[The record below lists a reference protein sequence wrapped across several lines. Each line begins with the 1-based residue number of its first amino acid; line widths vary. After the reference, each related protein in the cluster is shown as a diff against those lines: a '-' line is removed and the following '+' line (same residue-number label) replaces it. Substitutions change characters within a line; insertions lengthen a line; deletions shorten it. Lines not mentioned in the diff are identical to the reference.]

1 MKYIKHWLSSG
12 FYPLLFVCLAF
23 FITVQP
29 LAAQFTVELT
39 VLTGESTTTCTDGP
53 FNTPGEPTWGVAVE
67 NEPVR
72 FYDNTCPDLIAYPN
86 ENVVHFSTTVDC
98 LSDLN
103 GGEIFVCLWSFDN
116 DIGGLF
122 SDRCAIDASANDKG
136 CLEVICG
143 AFVLPEPGTDITYTL
158 DESNFIITP
167 DNMPLESSGSVTF
180 RITVSEDA
188 SNRAIAPNDHI
199 CNAITLPVSTGGT
212 IETTYNNN
220 CATSIDDP
228 MVGFSTENSVW
239 FEFVPSQSRRVFIN
253 VNSELPPPI
262 GTDPIQPEVAVFFS
276 ESNQCAAPLTEVPTQ
291 NNSNDPS
298 NTFISLEC
306 LNPKLTYYIMVDG
319 QAADPL
325 GNFSVVVAERG
336 YDAPIQ
342 EDTVI
347 CRGEMIT
354 VGQNVYVNAG
364 VYLDTVVTADDCAV
378 IVETNLQVVEALVL
392 DLRIGNLARG
402 EGESGGVMVASAQFG
417 TGDYSFAWSNG
428 QSNQVAT
435 NLTGGETY
443 CLTITDN
450 NAGCTI
456 DTCFMMEFPIPIAA
470 EVMDG
475 MLNCATDASG
485 QVELVVRLG
494 KPPYQYRLQGI
505 EDPSI
510 IALGAIA
517 ENDTIITI
525 NDLPAG
531 NYNIFVSNQE
541 DAQNF
546 VAQISAPPLIG
557 ISLVEKVNASCFES
571 CDGQLEVIA
580 VGGTG
585 DLSFAWDNDLGNLQN
600 PASLC
605 AGIYNLT
612 VTDENNCQD
621 AAQFSI
627 IQPAAISVE
636 FEEIQAVE
644 CFGEANGQ
652 ATIIANEPLTNI
664 IWDNGETTLRASN
677 LTAGLHEVRLTNTS
691 GCTGAASVEIA
702 TPDPLMAAIEI
713 TEAIACGGETNGVLT
728 DITTGGTGNYE
739 YIWNTGSMLP
749 FIENLSAGDYDLT
762 VRDANGCIE
771 EARTTLAAPTP
782 IDATINAQDV
792 TCPGGENSGLIA
804 ITNPMGGTAPY
815 RYALDNQSFGS
826 APEINN
832 LQAGTY
838 TIIMQDDNGCEKAF
852 DQIIINNPPAVTVN
866 LGADQT
872 INLGNTID
880 LKATANRQV
889 IFEWFSTDSLDC
901 LDCATVVSRPFST
914 ANYTV
919 KVTDEVT
926 GCTAE
931 DDIIV
936 SVLQS
941 RKLFVPN
948 AFSPNG
954 DGKND
959 ILGLSGG
966 ENINR
971 IIRFEIY
978 DRSGARVFAQH
989 NFTLTD
995 NVGWD
1000 GEVDRQKL
1008 STDVFIYF
1016 AEVEFIDGL
1025 REVFSGDFTLVR

>member
-1 MKYIKHWLSSG
+1 MKYISHLSFRLS
-12 FYPLLFVCLAF
+12 YLCLIF
-23 FITVQP
+23 LISISP

-39 VLTGESTTTCTDGP
+39 VLTGESTTTCTD
-53 FNTPGEPTWGVAVE
+53 NVSVADPTWGVAVE
-67 NEPVR
+67 NDPVR
-72 FYDNTCPDLIAYPN
+72 FYDNNCSNLIAYPN

-103 GGEIFVCLWSFDN
+103 GGELFVCLWSFDN

-122 SDRCAIDASANDKG
+122 SNPCAIDASANDKG

-143 AFVLPEPGTDITYTL
+143 EFILPAPGIDITYTL

-167 DNMPLESSGSVTF
+167 NNIPLESSGSVTF
-180 RITVSEDA
+180 RISVSEDA
-188 SNRAIAPNDHI
+188 TNRGIAPNDHI
-199 CNAITLPVSTGGT
+199 CNAITLPVSTSGT
-212 IETTYNNN
+212 IDDTYNNN

-228 MVGFSTENSVW
+228 TTGFATDNSVW
-239 FEFVPSQSRRVFIN
+239 FKFTPSESRRVFIN

-262 GTDPIQPEVAVFFS
+262 GEDPIQPEVAIFFS
-276 ESNQCAAPLTEVPTQ
+276 ESNQCDAPLTEVPTQ
-291 NNSNDPS
+291 NNSSDPS
-298 NTFISLEC
+298 TIFLSLEC

-319 QAADPL
+319 QTADPT

-336 YDAPIQ
+336 YPEPIQ
-342 EDTVI
+342 EDAII

-354 VGQNVYVNAG
+354 VGNKVYVNAG
-364 VYLDTVVTADDCAV
+364 TYLDTIVTPDDCAV
-378 IVETNLQVVEALVL
+378 IVETNLRVVEALDL

-402 EGESGGVMVASAQFG
+402 EGETGGVMVASAQFG
-417 TGDYSFAWSNG
+417 TGDYSFAWSSG
-428 QSNQVAT
+428 QTNQVAN
-435 NLTGGETY
+435 NLVGGESY

-456 DTCFMMEFPIPIAA
+456 DTCFVMEFPIPIAA
-470 EVMDG
+470 EVMES

-505 EDPSI
+505 ENPSI
-510 IALGAIA
+510 IALGVIT
-517 ENDTIITI
+517 ENDSTILIE
-525 NDLPAG
+525 NLPAG
-531 NYNIFVSNQE
+531 NYNIFVSNAE
-541 DAQNF
+541 DAQNY
-546 VAQISAPPLIG
+546 VAQILAPPLIG
-557 ISLVEKVNASCFES
+557 ISLVNKTNASCFET
-571 CDGQLEVIA
+571 CDGQIEVIA

-585 DLSFAWDNDLGNLQN
+585 NLSFAWDNALENIQN
-600 PASLC
+600 PTNLC
-605 AGIYNLT
+605 AGLYNLT

-621 AAQFSI
+621 SAQFSI
-627 IQPAAISVE
+627 IQPAALSIE
-636 FEEIQAVE
+636 FSEVQAAE

-652 ATIIANEPLTNI
+652 ATITTNEPLATI
-664 IWDNGETTLRASN
+664 IWDNGETTETATN

-691 GCTGAASVEIA
+691 GCTGAASIEI
-702 TPDPLMAAIEI
+702 TEPDQLMAGIEI
-713 TEAIACGGETNGVLT
+713 TEAIACGGDRNGVLT

-739 YIWNTGSMLP
+739 YIWNTSSVLP
-749 FIENLSAGDYDLT
+749 FIENLSAGEYNLT
-762 VRDANGCIE
+762 VRDKNGCID
-771 EARTTLAAPTP
+771 EARVTLVAPTP
-782 IDATINAQDV
+782 IDATINTQDV

-804 ITNPMGGTAPY
+804 ITNPIGGTAPY
-815 RYALDNQSFGS
+815 RYALNNQNFTNTS
-826 APEINN
+826 EIDN

-838 TIIMQDDNGCEKAF
+838 ALVMQDDNGCEKTF
-852 DQIIINNPPAVTVN
+852 DQIIINNPPEVTVN
-866 LGADQT
+866 LGEDQT

-889 IFEWFSTDSLDC
+889 IFEWFSTDSLSC
-901 LDCATVVSRPFST
+901 LDCATVSARPLST

-919 KVTDEVT
+919 RVTDEVT

-931 DDIIV
+931 DALTV
-936 SVLQS
+936 SVLQA
-941 RKLFVPN
+941 RNLFVPN
-948 AFSPNG
+948 VFSPNG

-959 ILGLSGG
+959 ILGLFGG

-971 IIRFEIY
+971 IVRFEIY
-978 DRSGARVFAQH
+978 ARNGSRVFERQ
-989 NFTLTD
+989 NFSLTD

-1000 GEVDRQKL
+1000 GEFERQKL

-1025 REVFSGDFTLVR
+1025 VEVFSGDFTLVR